1 MPAEGANQGQAV
13 AAPTT
18 AEVGGESTHPE
29 SVQETPWAE
38 GEKEQDKPTSA
49 ADTAATKSI
58 QGPLEALLVNLT
70 LDSMKALHTEVE
82 EALAKAKAVLEN
94 PKASQAQV
102 DEQVKLMEGMT
113 CRIRESF
120 VASFFLMK

>member
-1 MPAEGANQGQAV
+1 MPV
-13 AAPTT
+13 
-18 AEVGGESTHPE
+18 
-29 SVQETPWAE
+29 E

-58 QGPLEALLVNLT
+58 QGTLEALLVNRI

-82 EALAKAKAVLEN
+82 EALAKAKVVLEN

-113 CRIRESF
+113 CRVRESF
-120 VASFFLMK
+120 VDSFFFFFF

>member
-1 MPAEGANQGQAV
+1 MP
-13 AAPTT
+13 
-18 AEVGGESTHPE
+18 
-29 SVQETPWAE
+29 AE
-38 GEKEQDKPTSA
+38 GEKEQDQPTTADRKA
-49 ADTAATKSI
+49 AKLT
-58 QGPLEALLVNLT
+58 QGTLKTLLKNLT

-113 CRIRESF
+113 CRVRESF
-120 VASFFLMK
+120 VASFF